1 MVSIRNLRIQQRQ
14 NRCSVQEVNQT
25 MSPAPQTPRVQV
37 SQQEDD
43 LITFTPFGEQQVPQ
57 VQGAVGNQEQPK
69 RQRSPRK
76 KKNQRQTLTRDNLI
90 RTKHKKFHTFHLEN
104 V

>member
-1 MVSIRNLRIQQRQ
+1 M
-14 NRCSVQEVNQT
+14 NQT
-25 MSPAPQTPRVQV
+25 TSPTPQIPQIQV

-43 LITFTPFGEQQVPQ
+43 LITFTPFGEQQVSQ

-69 RQRSPRK
+69 KTEEPQEEK
-76 KKNQRQTLTRDNLI
+76 
-90 RTKHKKFHTFHLEN
+90 E

>member
-1 MVSIRNLRIQQRQ
+1 MQGEPCEFLEHSRESPDPMVSIRNLHIQQRQ
-14 NRCSVQEVNQT
+14 NRCSVQELNQT
-25 MSPAPQTPRVQV
+25 MSPAPQTPRIQV

-57 VQGAVGNQEQPK
+57 MQRCSGKPRTTQKTEEPQEEK
-69 RQRSPRK
+69 
-76 KKNQRQTLTRDNLI
+76 
-90 RTKHKKFHTFHLEN
+90 E